1 MAAMRA
7 VGYGHQL
14 PPHAHVRETDEQ
26 YVIEL
31 DVSDFTRAELSVEA
45 LGRHLTVRGD
55 QLAVP
60 GDEGKAF
67 RIHERLEES
76 FRLPDDADP
85 DQINVYFKHG
95 SLEIR
100 VRRIQLVP
108 RRLKIERRR
117 SGLIL
122 DPDAGGV

>member
-7 VGYGHQL
+7 VGYRHQL
-14 PPHAHVRETDEQ
+14 PPHAHVHETNTE

-31 DVSDFTRAELSVEA
+31 DVSDFTKAELSVEA
-45 LGRHLTVRGD
+45 LGPRITIRGD
-55 QLAVP
+55 QLETP

-85 DQINVYFKHG
+85 AEIHVFYKHG
-95 SLEIR
+95 VLELR
-100 VRRIQLVP
+100 VPRSSIVP
-108 RRLKIERRR
+108 RRLPIERRR
-117 SGLIL
+117 SGVLL
-122 DPDAGGV
+122 NPDAGGV